1 MQIRC
6 PHCHRLGT
14 THPEALLG
22 RIYVCSHC
30 HRMLLLAPHVSAAQ
44 HWQPLTPAEADVRQG
59 PPIEGN
65 NDA

>member
-22 RIYVCSHC
+22 RIYVCDHC
-30 HRMLLLAPHVSAAQ
+30 HRMLLLAPHVSAARRM
-44 HWQPLTPAEADVRQG
+44 QPLAPAETGNRQG
-59 PPIEGN
+59 MPTRGN
-65 NDA
+65 ENV